1 MNEKLSRLDHFQMM
15 NHDSS
20 ASEANCNS
28 AGEERGGL
36 SDGEHLGHV
45 PWGMQYDGAIVS
57 VREGDSGW
65 HPILARLPFLRRE
78 TGLEDGNHDLGEK
91 GGPVYGGGLRFIAS
105 ALGHGYVTREKRVG
119 WAN

>member
-1 MNEKLSRLDHFQMM
+1 ME
-15 NHDSS
+15 
-20 ASEANCNS
+20 
-28 AGEERGGL
+28 GEGGSL
-36 SDGEHLGHV
+36 VIAAPEGDGEHLGHV

-57 VREGDSGW
+57 AREGDSGW
-65 HPILARLPFLRRE
+65 HPILARLPFLHRE

-91 GGPVYGGGLRFIAS
+91 GGPVYGGGLRFISS